1 MARFRLTV
9 QVLALPGLRDLDLQL
24 RSDIPAADAIAK
36 GAVLDTPFNV
46 VVRTTVRSGSNVS
59 AAAAKLAEVA
69 PAGTLSV
76 AGIVSTELSPDTVT
90 ILPPAGAGS
99 FKVTVQVL
107 LEPATIVRGLQVSA
121 ATSNS
126 VTKVKPALCWRL
138 FRVAVMFTF
147 WPVEM
152 VPLVT
157 VKLAVAA
164 PAATDTKPGTKSWEL
179 LSDNVTLLPEG
190 GAA

>member
-46 VVRTTVRSGSNVS
+46 VVRTTVRSASNVP

-69 PAGTLSV
+69 PPGILSV
-76 AGIVSTELSPDTVT
+76 AGIVSTELLPDNVT
-90 ILPPAGAGS
+90 MLPPAGAGS

-126 VTKVKPALCWRL
+126 VTKVK
-138 FRVAVMFTF
+138 
-147 WPVEM
+147 
-152 VPLVT
+152 
-157 VKLAVAA
+157 
-164 PAATDTKPGTKSWEL
+164 
-179 LSDNVTLLPEG
+179 
-190 GAA
+190 